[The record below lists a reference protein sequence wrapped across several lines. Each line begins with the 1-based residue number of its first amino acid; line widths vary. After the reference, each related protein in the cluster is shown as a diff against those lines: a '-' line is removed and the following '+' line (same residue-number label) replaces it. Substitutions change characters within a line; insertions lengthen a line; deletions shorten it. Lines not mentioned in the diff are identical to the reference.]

1 MKEILICNDDGIF
14 APGISALIESMRSLG
29 RITVVAPDSPQ
40 SGAGHGITLNSTLRI
55 NQVKDEENLK
65 MYSTSGTPVD
75 CVKLAVN
82 EIIQRKP
89 DLLVS
94 GINHGSNAS
103 INVLYSGTMSAA
115 MEGALEGIPSIGFS
129 LLNHS
134 IDADF
139 ESSQHVAKSISS
151 KILETGLPWGVCLN
165 VNIPN
170 LSMQEIRGIKWCHQA
185 RGNWVEEFD
194 GRTDPSGQ
202 KYFWL
207 TGKYTLFDE
216 DDENDI
222 KSLEAGYVSVVPQQC
237 DMTAY
242 DVLKDMKTVSFD

>member
-1 MKEILICNDDGIF
+1 MKEILVCNDDGVF
-14 APGISALIESMRSLG
+14 APGIQALIESMRKLG
-29 RITVVAPDSPQ
+29 RVTVVAPDSPQ

-55 NQVKDEENLK
+55 NKLKEEENFG

-82 EIIQRKP
+82 EIIQKKP

-129 LLNHS
+129 LLDHS
-134 IDADF
+134 IDANFDA
-139 ESSQHVAKSISS
+139 SKVVAEQIAIQ
-151 KILETGLPWGVCLN
+151 ILDKGLPWGVCLN
-165 VNIPN
+165 VNIPK
-170 LSMQEIRGIKWCHQA
+170 LGTDEIRGIKWCHQA

-207 TGKYTLFDE
+207 TGKYELFDE
-216 DDENDI
+216 DQENDI
-222 KSLEAGYVSVVPQQC
+222 KSLEAGYVSLVPQQC

-242 DVLKDMKTVSFD
+242 EVLKEMKSIEF